1 MGSVVH
7 FEIPTENPEK
17 ALDFFKNVFG
27 WTYQSY
33 GEMEYWLVDSGEGKH
48 PGING
53 AITKKQHLFQNVINT
68 ISIDNIEQIIES
80 IKKNGGEIASE
91 IMEVPNVGRVAYFKD
106 PDGNVHGII
115 QEV

>member
-1 MGSVVH
+1 MGRVVH
-7 FEIPTENPEK
+7 FEIPTDNPDK
-17 ALDFFKNVFG
+17 AQDFFKNVFG

-33 GEMEYWLVDSGEGKH
+33 GEMEYWLVNSGDGEL

-68 ISIDNIEQIIES
+68 INIDNLEQTIEL

-91 IMEVPNVGRVAYFKD
+91 IMEIPNVGRVAYFKD
-106 PDGNVHGII
+106 LDGNVHGIL
-115 QEV
+115 QGV